1 MKKLILLLLFI
12 PLVISC
18 SKETVSYKLSVQI
31 NPPESGYVSPN
42 GGIVPAGEQISL
54 SATPAD
60 EYLFEKW
67 SGSSSGTS
75 PNVSVIMDADKSITA
90 NFVKKKYAVRILEYE
105 RGHIEVKTIKE
116 GSINTDYSSGT
127 ILELKAVPKEAYVF
141 ECWLSDP
148 NDIHLETSNPIQISV
163 TKPIEI
169 GASFLRKYHKVKTTI
184 VGDGILGHIRN
195 DNPNT
200 SAYVEEYMYHGRE
213 YILTAQVRTNDQCTQ
228 FVGWTGDINSNE
240 NPTSIIITK
249 PTEITGTF
257 NSYPNKRTVGYDGEG
272 EVKIEPLGNNNSN
285 NYGCT
290 GEITMTATAA
300 NGYIFKR
307 WVAQYGIN
315 GDIWFESTQNP
326 LKQNLYWQ
334 SHNNVHF
341 KAVFEKN

>member
-1 MKKLILLLLFI
+1 M
-12 PLVISC
+12 
-18 SKETVSYKLSVQI
+18 
-31 NPPESGYVSPN
+31 SPN
-42 GGIVPAGEQISL
+42 GGTVPAGEQISL

-90 NFVKKKYAVRILEYE
+90 NFVKKKYAVRILEYDN
-105 RGHIEVKTIKE
+105 GDIEVKTIKE
-116 GSINTDYSSGT
+116 GAINTDYSSGT
-127 ILELKAVPKEAYVF
+127 ILELKAVPKEAYEF
-141 ECWLSDP
+141 EAWLTEP
-148 NDIHLETSNPIQISV
+148 NDSDIHLKTSNPIQITV

-184 VGDGILGHIRN
+184 VGDGIINGAGAVRN
-195 DNPNT
+195 DNHDT
-200 SAYVEEYMYHGRE
+200 SAYNEEDMYHGFE
-213 YILTAQVRTNDQCTQ
+213 YILTAVIRTNDQCTQ

-257 NSYPNKRTVGYDGEG
+257 NSYPKNRTIGYEGQG
-272 EVKIEPLGNNNSN
+272 EVKIEPLGKNNSS

-300 NGYIFKR
+300 NGYTFKR
-307 WVAQYGIN
+307 WVAQYGVN
-315 GDIWFESTQNP
+315 GDVWFENTKNP
-326 LKQNLYWQ
+326 LKRNLYWD
-334 SHNNVHF
+334 SPNNVHF